1 MNNNNQAN
9 HQPHLTWW
17 GRLYYGLMLMEIL
30 YKILSETNSK
40 EVQLEKSGIKSSPKL
55 TALCPPTVSF
65 KIYSPNTNK
74 LP

>member
-40 EVQLEKSGIKSSPKL
+40 EVQLEKSRVESSPKL
-55 TALCPPTVSF
+55 TALSVLF

-74 LP
+74 FP